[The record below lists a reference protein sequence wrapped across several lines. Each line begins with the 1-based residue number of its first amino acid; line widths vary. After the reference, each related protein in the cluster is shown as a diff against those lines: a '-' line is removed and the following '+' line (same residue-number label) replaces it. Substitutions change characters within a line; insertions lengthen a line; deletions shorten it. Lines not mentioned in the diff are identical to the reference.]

1 MDDIVVFSPLT
12 ESQVARIVGIAMETI
27 VRRLSDRDIALELT
41 EEAKRFIAHAGY
53 NASFGARPVKRY
65 LQKHVE
71 TELAAMLIR
80 GEVSDGQCVVIDSGA
95 EGLTF
100 RITEPVQ
107 AVGV

>member
-1 MDDIVVFSPLT
+1 MLFRS
-12 ESQVARIVGIAMETI
+12 
-27 VRRLSDRDIALELT
+27 
-41 EEAKRFIAHAGY
+41 
-53 NASFGARPVKRY
+53 VKRY

-100 RITEPVQ
+100 RVTEPVQ